1 MSGRGGGSIITAG
14 AEAAKRAR
22 LERIVSSL
30 KPAVLAMTRT
40 DGIVLKPRNASPRGG
55 VSGPRYAGARARAGQ
70 GSSLALAKK
79 KLFALNHF
87 FCELTPELS
96 RPARCGSGRSET
108 AKRARLERLVMQGGC
123 ATKLEYASDLK
134 ARTDGM
140 RESAWSGDDKRRL
153 RCLPWLWRA

>member
-40 DGIVLKPRNASPRGG
+40 DGVVLKPRNASPRGG
-55 VSGPRYAGARARAGQ
+55 VSGPRYAAARARVGQ

-79 KLFALNHF
+79 KLFALNQF

-96 RPARCGSGRSET
+96 RAGERPRRWDDHSASAEA
-108 AKRARLERLVMQGGC
+108 AKRTRLERIVSWE
-123 ATKLEYASDLK
+123 TS
-134 ARTDGM
+134 R
-140 RESAWSGDDKRRL
+140 
-153 RCLPWLWRA
+153 

>member
-30 KPAVLAMTRT
+30 KPAVLAMART

-55 VSGPRYAGARARAGQ
+55 VSGPRYAGARARVEQ
-70 GSSLALAKK
+70 GSSLALANR

-96 RPARCGSGRSET
+96 RADERPRRWDDHSASAEV
-108 AKRARLERLVMQGGC
+108 AKRTRLERIVRPMTECTLLF
-123 ATKLEYASDLK
+123 ALLS
-134 ARTDGM
+134 
-140 RESAWSGDDKRRL
+140 
-153 RCLPWLWRA
+153 

>member
-55 VSGPRYAGARARAGQ
+55 VSGPRYAGARAKVEQ
-70 GSSLALAKK
+70 GSSLALAKKK

-87 FCELTPELS
+87 FCGLTPELS
-96 RPARCGSGRSET
+96 RADERPRRWYDHSANAEA
-108 AKRARLERLVMQGGC
+108 AKRSRLERIVSWE
-123 ATKLEYASDLK
+123 TS
-134 ARTDGM
+134 R
-140 RESAWSGDDKRRL
+140 
-153 RCLPWLWRA
+153 

>member
-40 DGIVLKPRNASPRGG
+40 DGVVLKPRNASPRGG
-55 VSGPRYAGARARAGQ
+55 VSGPRYAAARARVGQ

-96 RPARCGSGRSET
+96 RA
-108 AKRARLERLVMQGGC
+108 A
-123 ATKLEYASDLK
+123 
-134 ARTDGM
+134 
-140 RESAWSGDDKRRL
+140 
-153 RCLPWLWRA
+153 